1 MTGENGSNVVV
12 VGIGAMGGGMARAL
26 LTSPNVKTVC
36 GYDKSIDAVTK
47 FYEESKQANKSLP
60 SSPSS
65 LYEAIS
71 AKTDFVIISLVNESQ
86 CQQVCFGGTSDEPD
100 LLSIMSKGSCVIM
113 TSTVTGTCE
122 KYGDVWVKSFCFS
135 LKPTTMFCCHFSFC
149 SYLGKNGRSKVQ
161 IEGYFLS

>member
-47 FYEESKQANKSLP
+47 FYEESKQVNKSLS

-86 CQQVCFGGTSDEPD
+86 CQQVCFGGTNDEPD

-122 KYGDVWVKSFCFS
+122 NMKMCRGGNFCFF
-135 LKPTTMFCCHFSFC
+135 KPTTMFCCPFSFC
-149 SYLGKNGRSKVQ
+149 SYLGKNGRSTIQ